1 MKKKSV
7 LFLILGLFWISYVI
21 FGFVFNSF
29 GMMKDYD
36 SDVLRRKKII
46 LYQLDNASHYLLAEN
61 AKSLIPRLQT
71 ARELGQFDFF
81 ILKQK
86 DQVIGFY
93 NKENKLELINW
104 DYKITDDFTDTED
117 FSFKTQAIYDYKL
130 TIGINKNKAQFLMN
144 QFWLLRYLILQDLAL
159 VSLIVFLIAYL
170 VLKDILN
177 ISKILQSADRK
188 SIKNIRAHSKE
199 AETLL
204 LAATGFDQTNQNLKL
219 DNLLLASTLAPAIKA
234 EIQTG
239 KQTPYAV
246 PCTVARIDLNGYTQM
261 FLHKDTASLLHI
273 LNEYFKN
280 SRDIIERY
288 GGSAYQY
295 IGDEVV
301 CIFKS
306 DLPSHSAKMALAAVR
321 TLFQAA
327 EKITTPAI
335 SQGLRLKASL
345 STGELHFIK
354 LDGGYS
360 FSGLPLI
367 ETVRMLGQV
376 SEKTESRLIV
386 FDESLTDIIT
396 LCQPLTTRTTVF
408 KGFDHESHLIE
419 VKEFK
424 AIDEA
429 LQTLPI
435 HEIAQYFRGD
445 HDLAGI
451 LAALKQH
458 LLMRNLDSFHQLCGP
473 LTDFY
478 MSEPS
483 KEVLIAYK
491 DLLNECLKES
501 LHQVEESRFLST
513 TISLSHNLLRPE
525 QIDSELK
532 EAFDLCEEAKDPRT
546 SANTLF
552 IKSKFNLPGINLE
565 EKFNSPYHRLAGQA
579 LLLSGQT
586 QVTKKISQNI
596 IKLMTS
602 TDPKQITTGLY
613 VMKELYDHHFK
624 KDAVY
629 VKINPHFQELAKV
642 LPKLCAHADF
652 DVRNLAALSLKTVS
666 GVDDD
671 KK

>member
-46 LYQLDNASHYLLAEN
+46 LYQLDNSSHYLLAEN

-130 TIGINKNKAQFLMN
+130 TLGINKNKAQFLLN

-386 FDESLTDIIT
+386 FDESITDIIS
-396 LCQPLTTRTTVF
+396 LCQPLATRTTVF

-458 LLMRNLDSFHQLCGP
+458 LMMRNLDLFHQLCGP
-473 LTDFY
+473 LSDFY

-483 KEVLIAYK
+483 HEVLIAYK
-491 DLLNECLKES
+491 DLLNECLKEN

-513 TISLSHNLLRPE
+513 TISLSHNLLKPE
-525 QIDSELK
+525 QIDIWLK
-532 EAFDLCEEAKDPRT
+532 EAFDLCEEAKDPRI

-552 IKSKFNLPGINLE
+552 IKSKFDLSGINLE
-565 EKFNSPYHRLAGQA
+565 EKFNSPFHRLAGQA

-586 QVTKKISQNI
+586 QVTKKISQNL
-596 IKLMTS
+596 IKLMS
-602 TDPKQITTGLY
+602 SEDPKQITTGLY
-613 VMKELYDHHFK
+613 VMTALYDHHLK

-629 VKINPHFQELAKV
+629 VKINPHFQSLVKV
-642 LPKLCAHADF
+642 LPKLCEHADG
-652 DVRNLAALSLKTVS
+652 DVRNLAALYLKTVS
-666 GVDDD
+666 GADHD
-671 KK
+671 KI